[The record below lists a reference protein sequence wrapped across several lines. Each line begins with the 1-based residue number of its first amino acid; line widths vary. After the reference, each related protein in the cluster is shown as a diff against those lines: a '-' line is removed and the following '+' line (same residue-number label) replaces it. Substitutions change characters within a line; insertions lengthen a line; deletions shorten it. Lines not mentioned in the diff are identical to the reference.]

1 MADVVAPT
9 KVMTY
14 DPKTG
19 IIVYKITLNTG
30 VQLVAR
36 QLFGRNRAKQDRL
49 WAAQHPDD

>member
-1 MADVVAPT
+1 MGT
-9 KVMTY
+9 ITEISKVMSY

-19 IIVYKITLNTG
+19 IIVYKITLDTG

-49 WAAQHPDD
+49 WAKQQDD

>member
-9 KVMTY
+9 KVMAY

-19 IIVYKITLNTG
+19 IIVYKVTLDTG

-49 WAAQHPDD
+49 WAKQQED